1 MAGKIVVIIS
11 TSDIEK
17 ARTGAMYAKNALLNG
32 WMDEVKIFFFGPAQ
46 KLLLEDKELQ
56 NFVEEISALGET
68 PIACKFISERDNNSE
83 DLAKVGAQ
91 VEYVGSP
98 ISKYINDGYIPMVWW
113 KELVFNKYAF
123 FTKLSFRTRSF
134 GEKSCSFVG
143 DFSHPFEMTSKKK
156 IHF

>member
-56 NFVEEISALGET
+56 SFVEEISALGET
-68 PIACKFISERDNNSE
+68 PIACKFISERDNNSA
-83 DLAKVGAQ
+83 DLAKVGTQ

-98 ISKYINDGYIPMVWW
+98 ISKYINDGYIPMVW
-113 KELVFNKYAF
+113 
-123 FTKLSFRTRSF
+123 
-134 GEKSCSFVG
+134 
-143 DFSHPFEMTSKKK
+143 
-156 IHF
+156 